1 MLLSTFFHEEPQIQY
16 DFDILSQPLSSAHC
30 VVKVPRLP
38 LLAQSRRNRRLG
50 ECPLTTLTSY
60 GSVAP
65 ARQAEII
72 RSMWQ
77 AKALAPATDL
87 ASLIVLLQRA
97 GVVEPGVNG

>member
-1 MLLSTFFHEEPQIQY
+1 MKSEFNRHSPDE
-16 DFDILSQPLSSAHC
+16 
-30 VVKVPRLP
+30 
-38 LLAQSRRNRRLG
+38 QSLD